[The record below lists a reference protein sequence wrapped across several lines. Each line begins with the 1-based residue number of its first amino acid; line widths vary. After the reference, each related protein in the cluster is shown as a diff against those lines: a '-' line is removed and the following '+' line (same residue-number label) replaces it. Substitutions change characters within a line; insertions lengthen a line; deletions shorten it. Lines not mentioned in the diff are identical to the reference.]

1 MTIVIPAGFLQV
13 TLNYGGPTPTGK
25 AAVVLGFT
33 IGTAIDEQETVNRV
47 QEEWI
52 TQIKGSTCTDWA
64 LESVVGL
71 SETMSWE
78 GESPVTA
85 GTRGGDPMPP
95 SVSVLM
101 RKNTSAR
108 GRANQGRSYWPGML
122 LDGDVDG
129 SGNIGSS
136 RRSSIFGDTNAF
148 FLALEADGINQVILH
163 NNGAIAPTSVETISI
178 EGKVATQRRR
188 LR

>member
-1 MTIVIPAGFLQV
+1 MTIVIPSGFLQV

-25 AAVVLGFT
+25 GAVVLGFT
-33 IGTAIDEQETVNRV
+33 VGAAIDEQQTVNRV
-47 QEEWI
+47 QEEWG

-78 GESPVTA
+78 GEDPITA

-95 SVSVLM
+95 NVAVLM

-129 SGNIGSS
+129 AGNIGSS
-136 RRSSIFGDTNAF
+136 RRSSIFGDVNAF